1 MNGRRVG
8 AAVSLVLMLGL
19 ASTTPASC
27 GSTPPATPAPIAAS
41 SPVPVP
47 TPVAP
52 SSSAPASATPAEAVL
67 LAAGDIASCS
77 SSGDEATARLLDELP
92 GTVATLG
99 DAAYPNGS
107 AANFRACYGPGWGRH
122 SARTRPAPGNHEYES
137 ARAAPYFAYFG
148 TLAGD
153 PSKGYYSYELGA
165 WHVVVVNSN
174 CAEVGGCGTGSA
186 QERWVRADLAASGA
200 RCTLAYWHHPLFTS
214 GANHPPAVEMRPIF
228 TALYEAGA
236 EVVLAGHNHQYERF
250 APLAPDG
257 QLDPGRGIRSFVVG
271 TGGASHYAFG
281 RVRPNS
287 EARDA
292 TTFGVLRLVLRADGY
307 DWRFVPVPGG
317 RFTDA
322 GSGSCH

>member
-1 MNGRRVG
+1 
-8 AAVSLVLMLGL
+8 MLGL

-186 QERWVRADLAASGA
+186 RWHPTGSWTPAAASG
-200 RCTLAYWHHPLFTS
+200 
-214 GANHPPAVEMRPIF
+214 
-228 TALYEAGA
+228 
-236 EVVLAGHNHQYERF
+236 
-250 APLAPDG
+250 
-257 QLDPGRGIRSFVVG
+257 SFVVG

>member
-1 MNGRRVG
+1 
-8 AAVSLVLMLGL
+8 MLGL

-174 CAEVGGCGTGSA
+174 CAEV
-186 QERWVRADLAASGA
+186 
-200 RCTLAYWHHPLFTS
+200 
-214 GANHPPAVEMRPIF
+214 
-228 TALYEAGA
+228 
-236 EVVLAGHNHQYERF
+236 VLAGHNHQYERF

>member
-1 MNGRRVG
+1 
-8 AAVSLVLMLGL
+8 MLGL

-250 APLAPDG
+250 ARRAVHRRRLRQLPLNLAVSPARRRRG
-257 QLDPGRGIRSFVVG
+257 RRRPGRPGAG
-271 TGGASHYAFG
+271 AAGGACRSRQPAS
-281 RVRPNS
+281 RA
-287 EARDA
+287 ARS
-292 TTFGVLRLVLRADGY
+292 TT
-307 DWRFVPVPGG
+307 PVP
-317 RFTDA
+317 RR
-322 GSGSCH
+322 SGARAHRRSTRS